1 MFQKNSPEFKLAID
15 SVLAAGKIVRA
26 IYNSS
31 FEVSWKSKDDPLTEA
46 DLQANQAILE
56 NIQSNF
62 PNDGILSEE
71 VTDNT
76 DRLTKERV
84 WILDPID
91 GTREFVQKNPEFSIS
106 LGLAVS
112 GKPVIGVVFNPITR
126 ELFAGIVGIGAAYLI
141 LEENLE
147 LGKTEIELNRLTF
160 IEKKENPTAYVSRSE
175 FSKYKL
181 FDENPY
187 WKESFHLKPVGSIAY
202 KLALTSANK
211 ADLSLSLK
219 PKSEW
224 DVCAGI
230 ALVLASGG
238 TAVDLKHQKDIPFNS
253 KIPKLEGIL
262 AGNPFLIDKILKDKS
277 DFYRKSLVDWD
288 NK

>member
-15 SVLAAGKIVRA
+15 SVLAAGKIVRT

-46 DLQANQAILE
+46 DLQANHAILE
-56 NIQSNF
+56 TIQTNF

-76 DRLTKERV
+76 DRLTKDRV

-106 LGLAVS
+106 LGLAVK

-126 ELFAGIVGIGAAYLI
+126 ELFAGIVGVGAVYFL
-141 LEENLE
+141 LEDNLE
-147 LGKTEIELNRLTF
+147 LDISKLSLSQHKFQRNIV
-160 IEKKENPTAYVSRSE
+160 KPSAYVSRSE
-175 FSKYKL
+175 FYKYKL
-181 FDENPY
+181 FDENQY
-187 WKESFHLKPVGSIAY
+187 WKESFELKPVGSIAY

-211 ADLSLSLK
+211 GDLSISLK
-219 PKSEW
+219 PKNEW
-224 DVCAGI
+224 DICAGV
-230 ALVLASGG
+230 ALVEAAGG
-238 TAVDLKHQKDIPFNS
+238 KVIDLFQQTQIPFNTPHHLH
-253 KIPKLEGIL
+253 KGIL
-262 AGNPFLIDKILKDKS
+262 AGNPFTIDNLVFSNGNFLKN
-277 DFYRKSLVDWD
+277 SLVDW
-288 NK
+288 N